1 MTAITLTTVGFR
13 EVQPLD
19 VGGQLFTAST
29 LFFGL
34 GAVFVVLGTLT
45 ELVVSGHLSGLLRE
59 NQVRRKV
66 DAMSGHH
73 IICAYGRVGRAAAAE
88 FAAAGEPFIVL
99 DIDDRLQP
107 AMERDEVVHRIA
119 DPTEEAVLR
128 DAGIDRARSLV
139 CAVDSDATN
148 VYITLTARAMSP
160 DLTIVARASR
170 PESVDR
176 LVRAGADRV
185 VQPYALSGS
194 HMAALSLHPSVIDF
208 FDLAHTTTGLRVEEI
223 QVREGS
229 MLDGR
234 LVSEACPISSGV
246 TPLALRRAAGT
257 ILAPPPG
264 DARLRTGD
272 AIVAFGPIGALEA
285 LER

>member
-1 MTAITLTTVGFR
+1 MTVITLTTVGYR
-13 EVQPLD
+13 EVQVLD
-19 VGGQLFTAST
+19 IGGQLFTASL

-66 DAMSGHH
+66 DGMTGHH

-88 FAAAGEPFIVL
+88 FASSGEPFIVL

-148 VYITLTARAMSP
+148 VYITLTARALNP
-160 DLTIVARASR
+160 GLTIIARASR

-176 LVRAGADRV
+176 LVRAGADRI

-208 FDLAHTTTGLRVEEI
+208 FDVTHAGTGLRVEEI

-234 LVSEACPISSGV
+234 LVSEACPASTGV

-257 ILAPPPG
+257 IIAPPPG
-264 DARLRTGD
+264 DARLGTGD
-272 AIVAFGPIGALEA
+272 AIVAFGSMSALEA

>member
-128 DAGIDRARSLV
+128 DAGIDRVRSLV

-194 HMAALSLHPSVIDF
+194 HMPRCRS
-208 FDLAHTTTGLRVEEI
+208 T
-223 QVREGS
+223 
-229 MLDGR
+229 
-234 LVSEACPISSGV
+234 
-246 TPLALRRAAGT
+246 RR
-257 ILAPPPG
+257 
-264 DARLRTGD
+264 
-272 AIVAFGPIGALEA
+272 
-285 LER
+285 

>member
-1 MTAITLTTVGFR
+1 MTVITLTTVGYR
-13 EVQPLD
+13 EVQVLD
-19 VGGQLFTAST
+19 IGGQLFTASL

-66 DAMSGHH
+66 DGMTGHH

-88 FAAAGEPFIVL
+88 FAASGEPFIVL

-148 VYITLTARAMSP
+148 VYITLTARAMNP
-160 DLTIVARASR
+160 GLTIIARASR

-176 LVRAGADRV
+176 LVRAGADRI

-208 FDLAHTTTGLRVEEI
+208 FDVTHAGTGLRVEEI

-234 LVSEACPISSGV
+234 LVSEACPSMSGV

-264 DARLRTGD
+264 DARLGTGD
-272 AIVAFGPIGALEA
+272 AIVAFGSMSALEA